1 MWGTQPETPAPP
13 ERARKPGGTGAEPE
27 EPPGSLLLVGEQL
40 EDMTGLED
48 MLAPLEHPI
57 HKAAPWS
64 EELGVLLD
72 ESLACIIVDARRSW
86 GVGIETARRLLAHPH
101 ARYIPVLFLGGHSCG
116 EADLLRGYT
125 LGTVDCILEPLS
137 SDILRLKVGM
147 YLEQHQRQHRMR
159 AALERAEHAEAVARE
174 SERMLRTLLGNVPGM
189 AYRSL
194 YEHPCPLS
202 YASQAALAL
211 SGYSPEDF
219 MERRVTWGEL
229 IQPEDYTRIWKEM
242 EEALATRSPFTLT
255 YRIRTRTGEERWV
268 WERGVGIFGPD
279 DKVQALEGFIFDITP
294 FRRAQQ
300 ERERLHEQLEF
311 QHQRLQTILQQ
322 LPVAVH
328 IVEAPSGRNLNFN
341 AQAEWLLGH
350 AMLPSKCVADYAQ
363 YHAIHPDGR
372 RFAAE
377 DYPIARVLATGKPE
391 PQKELL
397 YDRPDGSVR
406 VFLINAG
413 PIFDARGEL
422 QAVVASFMD
431 ITALKRAETHQ
442 TFLASVSETLAS
454 SLDYEATLSH
464 VVQRA
469 VPALG
474 DGCALD
480 MLEPDGGLHR
490 LAVAH
495 VDPVRQEISREL
507 ARHCPPRLDD
517 PGGPGAVIRTGKTE
531 LLAEVTDEMLV
542 QYASDARHLEL
553 LRGTGVT
560 SSLIV
565 PLHARDRTFGALSF
579 FYCRGGQPR
588 ASRHYGR
595 EEQQLAEDLGRR
607 AALAV
612 DNARL
617 YREAQRAVQLRDE
630 FLSVASHELKTPLTP
645 LNLKLTALSREI
657 PRCCETESHAQEL
670 QRHVEM
676 ARRQLRKLSTLISAL
691 FDVSRISQGRLA
703 LELTETDLGEVLGEV
718 AAWFAP
724 EAARMGSKLWVEGDP
739 HVPGRWDR
747 LRLEQVVTN
756 LLSNAIR
763 YGAGRPIH
771 ARVEAVG
778 DRARL
783 VVRDE
788 GIGISPEAQER
799 IFGKFE
805 RAVSERHYGGLG
817 LGLYIT
823 RSIVEAMGG
832 SIRVES
838 RPGEGSTFTVELPR
852 ATSEPRH

>member
-1 MWGTQPETPAPP
+1 MWGTHPESQPPPAL
-13 ERARKPGGTGAEPE
+13 ARKPDGTGEVSE
-27 EPPGSLLLVGEQL
+27 ETASSLLLVGEQW
-40 EDMTGLED
+40 EDLAGLEQ
-48 MLAPLEHPI
+48 LLVPLNPPVF
-57 HKAAPWS
+57 KALPWS
-64 EELGVLLD
+64 QDLGTLLH
-72 ESLACIIVDARRSW
+72 ESLACIVVDARRSW
-86 GVGIETARRLLAHPH
+86 AAGIETARRLLAHPH
-101 ARYIPVLFLGGHSCG
+101 ARYIPVLFLGARSCE

-137 SDILRLKVGM
+137 QDIFRLKVGM
-147 YLEQHQRQHRMR
+147 YLEQHRRQAMMR
-159 AALERAEHAEAVARE
+159 TAIERAEHAEAAARE
-174 SERMLRTLLGNVPGM
+174 RERMLRTLLGNVPGM
-189 AYRSL
+189 VYRSL
-194 YEHPCPLS
+194 PQEPWTLS
-202 YASQAALAL
+202 YASQAALNL
-211 SGYSPEDF
+211 SGYGPEDF

-229 IQPEDYTRIWKEM
+229 IHPEDGSRVQQEIK
-242 EEALATRSPFTLT
+242 EALAAGSPFTLT

-268 WERGVGIFGPD
+268 WERGMGILGPD
-279 DKVQALEGFIFDITP
+279 GKARALEGFIFDITP
-294 FRRAQQ
+294 FRGAQQ

-311 QHQRLQTILQQ
+311 QHQRLETILQQ

-328 IVEAPSGRNLNFN
+328 IAEAPSGRTLNFN
-341 AQAEWLLGH
+341 AQAEHLLGH
-350 AMLPSKCVADYAQ
+350 TLLPSTCVADFAQ
-363 YHAIHPDGR
+363 YHGIHPDGR

-377 DYPIARVLATGKPE
+377 DYPIARVLATGE
-391 PQKELL
+391 PQPPQEML

-413 PIFDARGEL
+413 PIFDAQGGL

-442 TFLASVSETLAS
+442 TFLASVSDTLAS
-454 SLDYEATLSH
+454 SLDYEATLAH

-480 MLEPDGGLHR
+480 MLEPDGSLRR
-490 LAVAH
+490 LEVAH
-495 VDPVRQEISREL
+495 VDPVRKEISREL
-507 ARHCPPRLDD
+507 ARHQPLRLED
-517 PGGPGAVIRTGKTE
+517 PSGPGAVIRTGHTE
-531 LLAEVTDEMLV
+531 LRAEVTDEMLLR
-542 QYASDARHLEL
+542 YAKDARHLEL

-588 ASRHYGR
+588 ASRHYGE
-595 EEQQLAEDLGRR
+595 EEQPLAEDLGRR

-617 YREAQRAVQLRDE
+617 YREAQRAVQRRDE

-645 LNLKLTALSREI
+645 LNLKLSALSREI
-657 PRCCETESHAQEL
+657 PRCCEHEPRAQEL
-670 QRHVEM
+670 QRHLEM
-676 ARRQLRKLSTLISAL
+676 ARRQLRKLSTLINAL
-691 FDVSRISQGRLA
+691 FDVSRIAQGRLT
-703 LELTETDLGEVLGEV
+703 LDPTETDLGEVLGEV

-724 EAARMGSKLWVEGDP
+724 EAARVGSKLWVEGEP

-747 LRLEQVVTN
+747 LRLEQILTN

-771 ARVEAVG
+771 VRVESEG

-788 GIGISPEAQER
+788 GIGISTEAQER

-805 RAVSERHYGGLG
+805 RAVSDRHYGGLG
-817 LGLYIT
+817 LGLHIT
-823 RSIVEAMGG
+823 RGIVEAMGG
-832 SIRVES
+832 VIQVES

-852 ATSEPRH
+852 SRQE

>member
-1 MWGTQPETPAPP
+1 MWGTHPESPLPPAL
-13 ERARKPGGTGAEPE
+13 ARKSGGTGEVSKETA
-27 EPPGSLLLVGEQL
+27 SALLLVGEQM
-40 EDMTGLED
+40 EDLAGLEEL
-48 MLAPLEHPI
+48 LAPLEPPL
-57 HKAAPWS
+57 HKAVPWS
-64 EELGVLLD
+64 EDLGALLD

-86 GVGIETARRLLAHPH
+86 TVGIETARRLLAHPH
-101 ARYIPVLFLGGHSCG
+101 ARYIPVLFLGASSCG
-116 EADLLRGYT
+116 EADLLRGYS

-137 SDILRLKVGM
+137 PDIFRLKVEI
-147 YLEQHQRQHRMR
+147 YLEQHQRQTLMR
-159 AALERAEHAEAVARE
+159 RALERAEQAEAAARE
-174 SERMLRTLLGNVPGM
+174 SERMLSTLLGNVPGM
-189 AYRSL
+189 VYRCVPEEPWAL
-194 YEHPCPLS
+194 T
-202 YASQAALAL
+202 YASQAALCL
-211 SGYSPEDF
+211 SGFSSEDF
-219 MERRVTWGEL
+219 MERHVTWGDL
-229 IQPEDYTRIWKEM
+229 LHPEDAPRIQKEVK
-242 EEALATRSPFTLT
+242 EALATRSPFTLT
-255 YRIRTRTGEERWV
+255 YRIRTRRGEERWV
-268 WERGVGIFGPD
+268 WERGAAILGPD
-279 DKVQALEGFIFDITP
+279 AEVRALEGFIFDITP
-294 FRRAQQ
+294 FRQAQR

-311 QHQRLQTILQQ
+311 QHQRLQAILQQ

-328 IVEAPSGRNLNFN
+328 IVEAPSGRTLNFN
-341 AQAEWLLGH
+341 AQAELLMGH
-350 AMLPSKCVADYAQ
+350 PMLPCTCVKEYAQ

-377 DYPIARVLATGKPE
+377 EYPLARVLATGKPT
-391 PQKELL
+391 PQEELL

-413 PIFDARGEL
+413 PIWDARGEL
-422 QAVVASFMD
+422 HAAVASFMD

-442 TFLASVSETLAS
+442 TFLASVSETLAG

-480 MLEPDGGLHR
+480 MVEPDGSLRR

-495 VDPVRQEISREL
+495 VDPVRREIAREL
-507 ARHCPPRLDD
+507 ARHHPSRLEDVS
-517 PGGPGAVIRTGKTE
+517 GPGAVIRTGRTE
-531 LLAEVTDEMLV
+531 LRAEVTDELLV
-542 QYASDARHLEL
+542 RHASDARHLEL
-553 LRGTGVT
+553 LRGMGIT

-565 PLHARDRTFGALSF
+565 PLHARDRTFGALAF
-579 FYCRGGQPR
+579 FYCWGGLPR
-588 ASRHYGR
+588 ASRAYGP
-595 EEQQLAEDLGRR
+595 EEQRLAEDLARR

-617 YREAQRAVQLRDE
+617 YREAQRAVRLRDE

-657 PRCCETESHAQEL
+657 PRCCAGESHPESL
-670 QRHVEM
+670 QRHVAM
-676 ARRQLRKLSTLISAL
+676 ARRQLWKLSTLLNAL
-691 FDVSRISQGRLA
+691 FDVSRIAQGKLA
-703 LELTETDLGEVLGEV
+703 LEPENTDLGEVLGEV

-724 EAARMGSKLWVEGDP
+724 EAARMGSKLRVEGEA

-771 ARVEAVG
+771 VRAEAEG
-778 DRARL
+778 HLARL

-832 SIRVES
+832 TIRVDS
-838 RPGEGSTFTVELPR
+838 RPGLGSTFTVELPCR
-852 ATSEPRH
+852 QE

>member
-1 MWGTQPETPAPP
+1 MWGTHPESPLPPAL
-13 ERARKPGGTGAEPE
+13 ARKPGGTGEVSE
-27 EPPGSLLLVGEQL
+27 ETASALLLVGEQM
-40 EDMTGLED
+40 EDLAGLEEF
-48 MLAPLEHPI
+48 LVPLEPPL
-57 HKAAPWS
+57 HKAVPWG
-64 EELGVLLD
+64 EELGALLD
-72 ESLACIIVDARRSW
+72 ASLACIIVDARRSW
-86 GVGIETARRLLAHPH
+86 TVGIETARRLLVHPP
-101 ARYIPVLFLGGHSCG
+101 ARYIPVLFLGARSCS
-116 EADLLRGYT
+116 EADLLRGYS

-137 SDILRLKVGM
+137 PDIFRLKVEI
-147 YLEQHQRQHRMR
+147 YLEQHRRQTLMKRTLQR
-159 AALERAEHAEAVARE
+159 AERAEAAARE
-174 SERMLRTLLGNVPGM
+174 SERML
-189 AYRSL
+189 
-194 YEHPCPLS
+194 
-202 YASQAALAL
+202 QA
-211 SGYSPEDF
+211 
-219 MERRVTWGEL
+219 
-229 IQPEDYTRIWKEM
+229 
-242 EEALATRSPFTLT
+242 
-255 YRIRTRTGEERWV
+255 
-268 WERGVGIFGPD
+268 
-279 DKVQALEGFIFDITP
+279 
-294 FRRAQQ
+294 
-300 ERERLHEQLEF
+300 
-311 QHQRLQTILQQ
+311 ILQQ

-328 IVEAPSGRNLNFN
+328 IVEAPSGRTLNFN
-341 AQAEWLLGH
+341 AQAELLMGH
-350 AMLPSKCVADYAQ
+350 PMLPCTCVKEYAQ

-377 DYPIARVLATGKPE
+377 EYPLARVLATGKPT
-391 PQKELL
+391 PQEELL

-413 PIFDARGEL
+413 PIWDARGEL
-422 QAVVASFMD
+422 HAAVASFMD

-442 TFLASVSETLAS
+442 TFLASVSETLAG

-480 MLEPDGGLHR
+480 MVEPDGGLRR

-495 VDPVRQEISREL
+495 VDPVRREIAREL
-507 ARHCPPRLDD
+507 ARHHPSRLEDAT
-517 PGGPGAVIRTGKTE
+517 GPGAVIRTGRTE
-531 LLAEVTDEMLV
+531 LLAEVTDELLV
-542 QYASDARHLEL
+542 RYASDARHLEL

-565 PLHARDRTFGALSF
+565 PLHARDRTFGALAF
-579 FYCRGGQPR
+579 FYCRGGLPR
-588 ASRHYGR
+588 ASRSYGP
-595 EEQQLAEDLGRR
+595 EEQRLAEDLARR

-617 YREAQRAVQLRDE
+617 YREAQRAVRLRDE

-657 PRCCETESHAQEL
+657 PRCCAGESPPESL
-670 QRHVEM
+670 QRHVDM
-676 ARRQLRKLSTLISAL
+676 ARRQLWKLSTLLNAL
-691 FDVSRISQGRLA
+691 FDVSRIAQGKLA
-703 LELTETDLGEVLGEV
+703 LDVTDTDLSEVLGEV

-724 EAARMGSKLWVEGDP
+724 EAARMGSKLWVEGET

-771 ARVEAVG
+771 VRAETEG
-778 DRARL
+778 HLARL
-783 VVRDE
+783 MVRDE

-832 SIRVES
+832 TIRVDS
-838 RPGEGSTFTVELPR
+838 RPGQGSTFTVELPCR
-852 ATSEPRH
+852 QE